1 MSDDIVLDE
10 PEDTQ
15 TPKPA
20 KSKNAVPV
28 WAVILTVL
36 TFACLVTAV
45 TVGILEIQYY
55 G

>member
-20 KSKNAVPV
+20 APKPAVPV
-28 WAVILTVL
+28 WAFILTLL
-36 TFACLVTAV
+36 TFVCLLTAV